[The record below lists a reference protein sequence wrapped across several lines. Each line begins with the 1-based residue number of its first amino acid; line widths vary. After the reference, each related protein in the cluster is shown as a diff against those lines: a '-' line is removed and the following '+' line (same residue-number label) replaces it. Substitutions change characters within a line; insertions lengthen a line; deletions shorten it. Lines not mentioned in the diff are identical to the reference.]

1 MATMNPT
8 NVGGPVGGGM
18 MMMNNGSPAVSG
30 AMNSN
35 DGGVRMSLNTVIFDY
50 LLKHGHY
57 EVARGLVNDNK
68 FEMKTEQK
76 SSPGRRKD
84 GDMNGDAGDG
94 MDTGFKDDAPEDL
107 PRPANWDGTQTSGFL
122 LEWFGIF
129 YDLLQAHRLNNK
141 GLNGANMNMTPA
153 STYLQHEKVSR
164 LFRSCPTIC

>member
-30 AMNSN
+30 TMNLN
-35 DGGVRMSLNTVIFDY
+35 DNLRLSLNTFIFDY

-57 EVARGLVNDNK
+57 DIARSVVKDER
-68 FEMKTEQK
+68 FEIRTEPK

-94 MDTGFKDDAPEDL
+94 MDNTKDDAPDDL
-107 PRPANWDGTQTSGFL
+107 PRPGNWDGTQSSGFL
-122 LEWFGIF
+122 LEWFGLF
-129 YDLLQAHRLNNK
+129 HDLLQAHRMSNK
-141 GLNGANMNMTPA
+141 GLNGANGMNMSAA
-153 STYLQHEKVSR
+153 STYIQHEKVGH
-164 LFRSCPTIC
+164 CH

>member
-30 AMNSN
+30 TMNLN
-35 DGGVRMSLNTVIFDY
+35 DNLRCSLNTFIFDY

-57 EVARGLVNDNK
+57 DIARSVVRDDK
-68 FEMKTEQK
+68 FEIRTEQK

-94 MDTGFKDDAPEDL
+94 MDNVMKDDAPEDL
-107 PRPANWDGTQTSGFL
+107 PRPNNWDGTQSSGFL
-122 LEWFGIF
+122 LEWFGLF
-129 YDLLQAHRLNNK
+129 HDLLQAHRMTSSK
-141 GLNGANMNMTPA
+141 PQMNGAAGMNMTAA
-153 STYLQHEKVSR
+153 STYLQHEKVSH
-164 LFRSCPTIC
+164 